1 MNYNMNKKKNNINR
15 RRMLQT
21 FGSGFAVAGLTG
33 IVDANSDRTRT
44 IVAVKKGDTPV
55 KKEKVP

>member
-1 MNYNMNKKKNNINR
+1 
-15 RRMLQT
+15 MLQT
-21 FGSGFAVAGLTG
+21 LGSEFTVAGLTG
-33 IVDANSDRTRT
+33 VVDANSDRTRT